1 MLKRTDLKGVKD
13 VVRFL
18 LMTEIHKTEFSP
30 VVVQHPFT
38 ANGIVGISID
48 GKVRLLDIT
57 ENEDD
62 LNIWRN
68 YKLKCIDTAENAFG
82 IYMMMNTAY
91 ALTFLKYAK
100 RYLSQ
105 KDFSSILVLAWIK
118 SESPNCDVNLKQSE
132 LVGMFRQADSQ
143 ILMTQSERKRLKSLP
158 ETVTVYRGVTS
169 YNAKNIRVL
178 SWTLDKA
185 KAEWFAHRYGE
196 DGTVYEARI
205 DKSRIVAYF
214 AGRGESEV
222 IIEPRHLKNISVQKS
237 E

>member
-1 MLKRTDLKGVKD
+1 MLKRTDLEGVKGVA
-13 VVRFL
+13 RLL

-57 ENEDD
+57 ENEED
-62 LNIWRN
+62 LIVWRN
-68 YKLKCIDTAENAFG
+68 FKLRCIDTAENAFC
-82 IYMMMNTAY
+82 IYMMMNAAY

-105 KDFSSILVLAWIK
+105 KDLSSVLASAWT
-118 SESPNCDVNLKQSE
+118 EAENPNCDMNLKQSE
-132 LVGMFRQADSQ
+132 LISMFRQADPK

-169 YNAKNIRVL
+169 YNAKNIRAL
-178 SWTLDKA
+178 SWTLDKE

-196 DGTVYEARI
+196 EGTVYEARI
-205 DKSRIVAYF
+205 DKSRIIAYF
-214 AGRGESEV
+214 AERGESEV
-222 IIEPRHLKNISVQKS
+222 IVEPRYLKNISVQKS